1 MLNRLLGIVY
11 ILLNKGTVTAS
22 DLAGRFEVSERTIY
36 IDIEQLSLA
45 GIPVYAKKGRNGG
58 ISLMDNCVLDKMVVS
73 DDEQKKILAAL
84 VSLRETRALD
94 EEQILQKFGDF
105 FKKDIPDWVSIDFSG
120 WGETQKQ
127 VFEQLRYAILDKH
140 IVEFDY
146 YGQYGEMSHR
156 TVEPMQL
163 LYKEYTWYLSAYC
176 QKRKAMRLFKVF
188 RMKRIQVLD
197 ERFEVISR
205 EHNEDFHDSE
215 DNKIIKCTEIILQ
228 IDKKEAYRI
237 YDRFD
242 EEDIRVL
249 SNGDFIVFINCPV
262 DDWLYGLIL
271 SFGQSAKVILPEFVK
286 EECINRVQKILKNYL

>member
-11 ILLNKGTVTAS
+11 ILLNKGTITAA
-22 DLAGRFEVSERTIY
+22 DLARRFEVSERTIY
-36 IDIEQLSLA
+36 RDIEQLSLA

-58 ISLMDNCVLDKMVVS
+58 ISLMDNFILDKMVVS
-73 DDEQKKILAAL
+73 GDEQKKILAAL
-84 VSLRETRALD
+84 VSLRETRAL
-94 EEQILQKFGDF
+94 EEEKILQKFGDF
-105 FKKDIPDWVSIDFSG
+105 FQIEIPDWVSIDFSG
-120 WGETQKQ
+120 WSDTQKQ
-127 VFEQLRYAILDKH
+127 VFEQLRHAILDKH

-163 LYKEYTWYLSAYC
+163 LYKEYTWYLRAYC
-176 QKRKAMRLFKVF
+176 QKRNAMRLFKVF

-205 EHNEDFHDSE
+205 EYKEDFCNSE
-215 DNKIIKCTEIILQ
+215 DKKIIESTEIILQ

-237 YDRFD
+237 YDRFG
-242 EEDIRVL
+242 EEDIKIL
-249 SNGDFIVFINCPV
+249 LNGDFRVTINCPV

-271 SFGQSAKVILPEFVK
+271 SFGPSAKVISPEFVK
-286 EECINRVQKILKNYL
+286 EESINRVQKILKNYL

>member
-36 IDIEQLSLA
+36 RDIEQLSLA

-73 DDEQKKILAAL
+73 CDEQKKILAAL
-84 VSLRETRALD
+84 VSLRETRAL
-94 EEQILQKFGDF
+94 EEEKILQKFGDF
-105 FKKDIPDWVSIDFSG
+105 FKMDIPDWVSIDFSG

-197 ERFEVISR
+197 DRFEVISR
-205 EHNEDFHDSE
+205 EHNEDLYNSE
-215 DNKIIKCTEIILQ
+215 DSKIIKSTEIVLQ

-242 EEDIRVL
+242 EEDIKIL
-249 SNGDFIVFINCPV
+249 SCGDFIVSINCPV

-271 SFGQSAKVILPEFVK
+271 SFGPSAKVISPEFVK
-286 EECINRVQKILKNYL
+286 EEYINKAQKILKNYL